1 MKTFMQ
7 KENEGC
13 VSLTTDER
21 MFLEGSAGISVCSPG
36 RQGQKN
42 SSWQQCFNG
51 WLQGRRQAERKL
63 FRIQIISQQIHV
75 NFYQDKRPPAHFC
88 PGFCK
93 NHFWLQGVFR
103 LQPILSFVQRE
114 TPLRFF
120 FIFSVVF
127 VILYIYLELRR
138 KTSFSQDL
146 SPEEAPGGRQSQR
159 CEPVAKK
166 SSTEHIYKY
175 I

>member
-1 MKTFMQ
+1 MKV
-7 KENEGC
+7 

-21 MFLEGSAGISVCSPG
+21 MSLEGSGGISVCSPG

-51 WLQGRRQAERKL
+51 WLQGKH
-63 FRIQIISQQIHV
+63 FRIQIISQQIHD
-75 NFYQDKRPPAHFC
+75 NFYQDKRSPAHVG

-93 NHFWLQGVFR
+93 NHFWLVGVFR

-114 TPLRFF
+114 TPLRGD

>member
-1 MKTFMQ
+1 M
-7 KENEGC
+7 

-51 WLQGRRQAERKL
+51 WLQGRRQAERKH

-75 NFYQDKRPPAHFC
+75 NFYQEGISDHLLTFALVFAKTTFGSWEYS
-88 PGFCK
+88 GFSQSSPLFNGKHLCGGI
-93 NHFWLQGVFR
+93 FISSVF
-103 LQPILSFVQRE
+103 LLFFTLSRIKTQ
-114 TPLRFF
+114 
-120 FIFSVVF
+120 
-127 VILYIYLELRR
+127 
-138 KTSFSQDL
+138 TSFSQDL

-159 CEPVAKK
+159 CEPEAKK
-166 SSTEHIYKY
+166 SSPKHVYKY